1 MRYYLMIIPL
11 VFSAFGVLAS
21 PLTPESL
28 HSSIV
33 KAGADATVRTMG
45 NNDWDRFYD
54 AVKDGKPEWI
64 KLIPEVTP
72 GTDAGRAE
80 DLAPMLALGL
90 SKATVTVLSV
100 LNEGEYS
107 RLIGSEVVCSMP
119 FIEPTRDSIY
129 RYYDRTR
136 AALVKVGSPGKKC
149 LSILDASMQSINKN
163 DSQGKIEWGEGEY

>member
-1 MRYYLMIIPL
+1 MIIPL
-11 VFSAFGVLAS
+11 AFLAFGILAS

-33 KAGADATVRTMG
+33 KAGADATLHTMS
-45 NNDWDRFYD
+45 NSDWDRFYD

-90 SKATVTVLSV
+90 SKAPVAVLSV
-100 LNEGEYS
+100 LNDREYS
-107 RLIGSEVVCSMP
+107 HLTGSEVVCSMP

-129 RYYDRTR
+129 RYYKRTR
-136 AALVKVGSPGKKC
+136 TALVKVGVTGTKC
-149 LSILDASMQSINKN
+149 LAILDASMQSIKKN